1 MFCLMKCPV
10 EHCWI
15 LCISSSGYSAAY
27 CSVGGFNSTTRSQKM
42 SVLFSPA
49 PLHFY
54 TSLFSSLT
62 YVLEEPVT
70 TVAYMYSSCWSL
82 CIIYQE
88 EVQKVARPNPYHK
101 SNHTLNPNRWVLRQG
116 AVWTSELSSMLH
128 EPECLHLSVF
138 AAPISSKWPRKTANF
153 SQSTAF
159 RSWFIFLAA
168 SVTVMQERTEKSV
181 SQLNI
186 VIKCAFICWDL
197 ILLTWVWPGT

>member
-15 LCISSSGYSAAY
+15 LCVASSGYSAAY
-27 CSVGGFNSTTRSQKM
+27 CSVGSCISSMRSRRM
-42 SVLFSPA
+42 SVIFPSA
-49 PLHFY
+49 PSHFC
-54 TSLFSSLT
+54 TSLFSSLA
-62 YVLEEPVT
+62 YVFEEPVT
-70 TVAYMYSSCWSL
+70 TVAHMYSSCWSL
-82 CIIYQE
+82 CSIYQE
-88 EVQKVARPNPYHK
+88 EVQKIARPNPYHK
-101 SNHTLNPNRWVLRQG
+101 SNHTLNPNWWVLRQG

-138 AAPISSKWPRKTANF
+138 AAPISSKWPRKRANF
-153 SQSTAF
+153 SVY

-181 SQLNI
+181 SQLNF